1 MFTNILIVVRTFLSI
16 YSFLI
21 LLIMLQHVS
30 ACIALKYRE
39 TGVSNR
45 GRMVPGNWAD
55 VIYQRSEHQK
65 FRKSTSF

>member
-1 MFTNILIVVRTFLSI
+1 MFTNILIVLRTFLSI

-30 ACIALKYRE
+30 ACIALKSRE

-45 GRMVPGNWAD
+45 GRMVAGSWAD

-65 FRKSTSF
+65 FRKSNSF